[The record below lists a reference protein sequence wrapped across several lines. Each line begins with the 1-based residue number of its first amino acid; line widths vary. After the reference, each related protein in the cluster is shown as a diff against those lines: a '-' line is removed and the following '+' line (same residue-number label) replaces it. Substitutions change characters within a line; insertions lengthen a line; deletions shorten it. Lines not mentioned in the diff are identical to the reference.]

1 MQTQPQP
8 QRLVL
13 AKERIYNLTTDNIQS
28 KTQKSSIP
36 CLMTIFTVQ

>member
-13 AKERIYNLTTDNIQS
+13 VKERVYNLCTDNMQG

-36 CLMTIFTVQ
+36 CLMTIFTAQ